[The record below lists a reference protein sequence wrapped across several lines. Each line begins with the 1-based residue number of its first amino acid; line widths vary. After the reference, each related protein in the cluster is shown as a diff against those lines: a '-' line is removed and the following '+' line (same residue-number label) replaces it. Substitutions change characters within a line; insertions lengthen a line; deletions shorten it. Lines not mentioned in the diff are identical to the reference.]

1 MKILLSIQKR
11 VSYLFKNISIWLA
24 AQLDDEK
31 PKGTIAVLDGVRAI
45 ACIMVVL
52 YHGSGV
58 VVGRWAIYKVPIVFS
73 LNDLGARGVTLFFLL
88 SGFLLFRPYAQALFL
103 AKSWPQARIFY
114 MRRILRIVP
123 GYYFALFALVF
134 LRNPSYLQPHNWKT
148 LFFLLTFLKAGQLN
162 TVYWTLIVEFQYY
175 MLLPVIALGI
185 YGLTR
190 LVQPKQR
197 IYVVTGSLLVMV
209 AWGMGT
215 RYWGYTF
222 FARRDAQTYLT
233 THPVQKIIAFVIFG
247 TSKADQG
254 KFFED
259 FAVGMLLAVC
269 YVIVSNAP
277 RGEIYRRML
286 TSLSSWLWWLGIAFL
301 IFAAWRFESF
311 FPHWQAAVTI
321 FNAYPSW
328 ANEFAYAL
336 GFGCCILAILYSS
349 PGSILKRFFAW
360 TPLRWVGLISFSL
373 YLWHG
378 PLLLVLTANV
388 APTLFRDFR
397 GIVALGIYIVLATL
411 VVISISFTLYV
422 LVEKPGMHLSER
434 LRKQMQ
440 LRPEPKT
447 FTPSENI
454 PSLDKERD
462 KELDPEKTEPRVS
475 VVLTKTS
482 SN

>member
-1 MKILLSIQKR
+1 MQIVLSIQKR
-11 VSYLFKNISIWLA
+11 ISYLFKNISIWLA

-31 PKGTIAVLDGVRAI
+31 PKGTIAALDGVRAI

-58 VVGRWAIYKVPIVFS
+58 VVGRWAIYKLPIVFS
-73 LNDLGARGVTLFFLL
+73 LNDLQAKGVTLFFLL
-88 SGFLLFRPYAQALFL
+88 SGFLLFRPYAQALVF

-148 LFFLLTFLKAGQLN
+148 LFFFLTFLKAGQLN
-162 TVYWTLIVEFQYY
+162 TVYWTLTVEFQYY
-175 MLLPVIALGI
+175 MFLPVIALGI

-197 IYVVTGSLLVMV
+197 IYVVTGSLLAMV
-209 AWGMGT
+209 AWGIGT

-222 FARRDAQTYLT
+222 FARRDAQTYLI

-269 YVIVSNAP
+269 YVIVSHAP
-277 RGEIYRRML
+277 RGEVYRRVL

-311 FPHWQAAVTI
+311 FPQWQAAVPI

-328 ANEFAYAL
+328 ANEFVYAL
-336 GFGCCILAILYSS
+336 AFGCCTLAILYSKPS
-349 PGSILKRFFAW
+349 GILKRFFEW

-378 PLLLVLTANV
+378 PLLLVLSANV
-388 APTLFRDFR
+388 APTLFRDFK
-397 GIVALGIYIVLATL
+397 GIVALGIYTILATL

-422 LVEKPGMHLSER
+422 LIEKPGMHLSER
-434 LRKQMQ
+434 LRKQIQ

-447 FTPSENI
+447 FTPFEDI
-454 PSLDKERD
+454 PSRNKELDKQ
-462 KELDPEKTEPRVS
+462 LDPEKTEPRVTA
-475 VVLTKTS
+475 VLTKNS

>member
-1 MKILLSIQKR
+1 
-11 VSYLFKNISIWLA
+11 
-24 AQLDDEK
+24 
-31 PKGTIAVLDGVRAI
+31 
-45 ACIMVVL
+45 
-52 YHGSGV
+52 
-58 VVGRWAIYKVPIVFS
+58 
-73 LNDLGARGVTLFFLL
+73 
-88 SGFLLFRPYAQALFL
+88 
-103 AKSWPQARIFY
+103 
-114 MRRILRIVP
+114 
-123 GYYFALFALVF
+123 
-134 LRNPSYLQPHNWKT
+134 
-148 LFFLLTFLKAGQLN
+148 
-162 TVYWTLIVEFQYY
+162 
-175 MLLPVIALGI
+175 
-185 YGLTR
+185 
-190 LVQPKQR
+190 
-197 IYVVTGSLLVMV
+197 
-209 AWGMGT
+209 MGT